1 MARTQFFAKF
11 CFVTSISIAFKPN
24 LMPIMAQPKTT
35 LKKML
40 NNMTGLRL
48 ASGKLLDSEADTILI
63 VSRMTQMHPSRD
75 PYHFLTKEMV
85 HDKLLEMMETCH
97 TVRQL
102 MLKSSR
108 MENLL
113 WEYVQMYTSWAQS
126 VPLRIIRK
134 LALELAQGA
143 WNNRENPQRNSNG
156 DPLPWCKLAIAS
168 LQFAR
173 DIQVYEKDA
182 KIWKQDENCRVD
194 LTELRAPAMRAN
206 GKPNIGRNWQLVT
219 IPVFPVKNLGK
230 GYGLRIGRTSAWE
243 ETEEEPDWMKALERV

>member
-1 MARTQFFAKF
+1 
-11 CFVTSISIAFKPN
+11 
-24 LMPIMAQPKTT
+24 MPTMAQPKTT

-48 ASGKLLDSEADTILI
+48 APGRLLDSEADTILV
-63 VSRMTQMHPSRD
+63 VSRITQMHPSRD

-97 TVRQL
+97 TVREL
-102 MLKSSR
+102 MLRSSR
-108 MENLL
+108 MENMM
-113 WEYVQMYTSWAQS
+113 WEYVQMYTPWAQS
-126 VPLRIIRK
+126 IPLRIRK

-173 DIQVYEKDA
+173 DIRKYEKEA
-182 KIWKQDENCRVD
+182 NIWKQDGRFKTD

-206 GKPNIGRNWQLVT
+206 GKPSIGRNGEPIT
-219 IPVFPVKNLGK
+219 IPVFPVKNFGK
-230 GYGLRIGRTSAWE
+230 WYGLRYGKTSVWE
-243 ETEEEPDWMKALERV
+243 KTEEEPDWMKALERV